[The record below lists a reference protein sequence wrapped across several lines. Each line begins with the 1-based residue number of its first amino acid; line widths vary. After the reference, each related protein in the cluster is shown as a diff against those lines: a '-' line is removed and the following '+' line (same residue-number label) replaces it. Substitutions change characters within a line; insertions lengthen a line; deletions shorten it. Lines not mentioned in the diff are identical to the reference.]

1 MLDELKKL
9 SPGWWGAIA
18 AAIGAGATLFP
29 ESRVVAGVV
38 AGAAMLVVARKV
50 SAPCCA
56 ECAGGGGGIQQSQAM
71 PQSEAKGFDI
81 STWLG
86 KLTAPATSSASSGGC
101 VGCQGGLLS

>member
-38 AGAAMLVVARKV
+38 AGAAMFVVARRFG
-50 SAPCCA
+50 ACCA
-56 ECAGGGGGIQQSQAM
+56 ECAGGGGGIQQTQTM
-71 PQSEAKGFDI
+71 PQTESKGIDV
-81 STWLG
+81 SSWLG
-86 KLTAPATSSASSGGC
+86 KTGASSGGC
-101 VGCQGGLLS
+101 VGCGELLS